1 VCGRFVR
8 NSSVSEIAKRFDAD
22 TEFDPGESYNIAPGG
37 DIAVVVNRGHNRLV
51 RCRWGFLPLWA
62 TEQSLAHK
70 MINARAETVAEKPSF
85 RDAFRHER
93 CLVVADGFYE
103 WRKEDRD
110 RIPYYIRLKSDGPF
124 GFAGLYSLWKSSE
137 GDNICTS
144 TIITSEANNL
154 LRPVHDRMPVII
166 HRGDETLWLDPDL
179 KDADKLLPIL
189 RPYESDEMVCY
200 EVSRAVNKPDV
211 DSLENIEPVD
221 NSQLFGE

>member
-1 VCGRFVR
+1 
-8 NSSVSEIAKRFDAD
+8 
-22 TEFDPGESYNIAPGG
+22 
-37 DIAVVVNRGHNRLV
+37 
-51 RCRWGFLPLWA
+51 
-62 TEQSLAHK
+62 